1 MNFDEQDYRIWKN
14 ENFVIESTITISLWD
29 EILINDFHEK
39 INKVLDE
46 IYSRIGLISNNTKS
60 LISIS
65 FSNDKNVIDL
75 NNRFRK
81 KKSATNVLTFPSN
94 YKINNTLFIGD
105 IIFSIETISREAKRD
120 NKSINNHLIHLF
132 IHGVLHLLGYDHRTE
147 EEAKKME
154 NLEIQILEKLKIDNP
169 YKWINYIRNIK
180 IKAMKIN
187 LPSFF
192 KKTKDI
198 TDKNLDQELEQFVAK
213 RINADDSNG
222 KALSHE
228 NELLKNLAGLR
239 GITASD
245 VMVPRVDIVS
255 VAMSDDFD
263 KIVKQ
268 LIKTNHSRVPV
279 RNESLDDI
287 VGILHIKDVL
297 ANLFL
302 KEKQDFKTL
311 LKKPIFVSPSIS
323 LLDLL
328 YEMRVK
334 RRHLALVVD
343 EYGGTDGLVTIE
355 DLVEELVG
363 DIEDEHDLSS
373 ECRLEK
379 MKDGSIIVEARI
391 TVDLLEGLLSSIR
404 KEDLNDEI
412 ETLGG
417 FIISI
422 TGRVP
427 VKGEVIRYSP
437 SGLKF
442 EILEADPRKVILVK
456 IIGLKNSSTLKRL
469 TL

>member
-1 MNFDEQDYRIWKN
+1 
-14 ENFVIESTITISLWD
+14 
-29 EILINDFHEK
+29 
-39 INKVLDE
+39 
-46 IYSRIGLISNNTKS
+46 
-60 LISIS
+60 
-65 FSNDKNVIDL
+65 
-75 NNRFRK
+75 
-81 KKSATNVLTFPSN
+81 
-94 YKINNTLFIGD
+94 
-105 IIFSIETISREAKRD
+105 
-120 NKSINNHLIHLF
+120 
-132 IHGVLHLLGYDHRTE
+132 
-147 EEAKKME
+147 
-154 NLEIQILEKLKIDNP
+154 
-169 YKWINYIRNIK
+169 
-180 IKAMKIN
+180 MKIS

-192 KKTKDI
+192 KKI
-198 TDKNLDQELEQFVAK
+198 NSNNLDKNLDQELKQFVAK
-213 RINADDSNG
+213 RINADDSTG
-222 KALSHE
+222 KTLSHE

-263 KIVKQ
+263 EIVKQ

-302 KEKQDFKTL
+302 KEKQNIKSL

-328 YEMRVK
+328 YEMRIK
-334 RRHLALVVD
+334 RRHLALIVD
-343 EYGGTDGLVTIE
+343 EYGGIDGLVTIE

-363 DIEDEHDLSS
+363 EIEDEHDLSS

-379 MKDGSIIVEARI
+379 MEDGSIVVEARI
-391 TVDLLEGLLSSIR
+391 IIDLVEGFIQSIR
-404 KEDLNDEI
+404 KEDLNEEI

-417 FIISI
+417 FIVSI
-422 TGRVP
+422 AGRVP
-427 VKGEVIRYSP
+427 VKGEVIKYSP

-456 IIGLKNSSTLKRL
+456 LTGLNNMTYLKKL
-469 TL
+469 EL

>member
-1 MNFDEQDYRIWKN
+1 
-14 ENFVIESTITISLWD
+14 
-29 EILINDFHEK
+29 
-39 INKVLDE
+39 
-46 IYSRIGLISNNTKS
+46 
-60 LISIS
+60 
-65 FSNDKNVIDL
+65 
-75 NNRFRK
+75 
-81 KKSATNVLTFPSN
+81 
-94 YKINNTLFIGD
+94 
-105 IIFSIETISREAKRD
+105 
-120 NKSINNHLIHLF
+120 
-132 IHGVLHLLGYDHRTE
+132 
-147 EEAKKME
+147 
-154 NLEIQILEKLKIDNP
+154 
-169 YKWINYIRNIK
+169 
-180 IKAMKIN
+180 MKIN
-187 LPSFF
+187 FPSFF
-192 KKTKDI
+192 KKTRDI

-263 KIVKQ
+263 EIVKQ

-287 VGILHIKDVL
+287 VGIIHIKDVL

-302 KEKQDFKTL
+302 KEKQEIKTL

-343 EYGGTDGLVTIE
+343 EYGGIDGLVTIE

-363 DIEDEHDLSS
+363 EIEDEHDLSS

-379 MKDGSIIVEARI
+379 MEDGSIIVEARI
-391 TVDLLEGLLSSIR
+391 TVNLLEGLLSSIK

-422 TGRVP
+422 KGRVP

-456 IIGLKNSSTLKRL
+456 IIGLKHSSSVKRL

>member
-1 MNFDEQDYRIWKN
+1 
-14 ENFVIESTITISLWD
+14 
-29 EILINDFHEK
+29 
-39 INKVLDE
+39 
-46 IYSRIGLISNNTKS
+46 
-60 LISIS
+60 
-65 FSNDKNVIDL
+65 
-75 NNRFRK
+75 
-81 KKSATNVLTFPSN
+81 
-94 YKINNTLFIGD
+94 
-105 IIFSIETISREAKRD
+105 
-120 NKSINNHLIHLF
+120 
-132 IHGVLHLLGYDHRTE
+132 
-147 EEAKKME
+147 
-154 NLEIQILEKLKIDNP
+154 
-169 YKWINYIRNIK
+169 
-180 IKAMKIN
+180 MKIN
-187 LPSFF
+187 FPSFF
-192 KKTKDI
+192 KKTKNNI
-198 TDKNLDQELEQFVAK
+198 DKNLDKELEQFVAK
-213 RINADDSNG
+213 RINAADSNG
-222 KALSHE
+222 KKLSHE

-245 VMVPRVDIVS
+245 VMVPRIDIVS
-255 VAMSDDFD
+255 VAMSDDFNE
-263 KIVKQ
+263 IVKQ

-302 KEKQDFKTL
+302 KEKGDIKTL

-343 EYGGTDGLVTIE
+343 EYGGIDGLVTIE

-363 DIEDEHDLSS
+363 EIEDEHDLSS

-379 MKDGSIIVEARI
+379 VEDGSVIVEARI
-391 TVDLLEGLLSSIR
+391 TIDLLEGFISSIR
-404 KEDLNDEI
+404 KEDLSDEI

-422 TGRVP
+422 AGRVP

-437 SGLKF
+437 SGMKF

-456 IIGLKNSSTLKRL
+456 IIGLSNITSLNKQ
-469 TL
+469 